1 MVSLELVISLRSQGQ
16 ARGVSLLISS
26 SVECHS
32 KARGGGGRMG
42 ASGWNAEANC
52 LYNTEV
58 SLVSVI
64 QGLQQKEYMNVC

>member
-1 MVSLELVISLRSQGQ
+1 MIAWGRGEDGSLW
-16 ARGVSLLISS
+16 RGSI
-26 SVECHS
+26 
-32 KARGGGGRMG
+32 G
-42 ASGWNAEANC
+42 ANC